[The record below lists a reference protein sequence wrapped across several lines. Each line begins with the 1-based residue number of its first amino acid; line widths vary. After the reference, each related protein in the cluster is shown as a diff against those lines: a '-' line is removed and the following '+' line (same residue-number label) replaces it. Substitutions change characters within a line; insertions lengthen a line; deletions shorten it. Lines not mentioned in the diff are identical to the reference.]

1 MDIRSAREAGRAAV
15 EIVTELIPEAKYAA
29 LEGIE
34 VNDETNSWDVVV
46 GYVLSSEIPQAAL
59 AALSSNQGRRTYKLI
74 VLDKTT
80 LELQK
85 MEPYH
90 VGA

>member
-1 MDIRSAREAGRAAV
+1 MDVRTAREAGKAAV
-15 EIVTELIPEAKYAA
+15 EIITELIPEAKYAA

-34 VNDETNSWDVVV
+34 SNDEINSWDVVV
-46 GYVLSSEIPQAAL
+46 GYVLSSDIPQTAL
-59 AALSSNQGRRTYKLI
+59 ATLSSNQGRRTYKLI